1 MLPPQVAVALIVL
14 LLAVVAPLCAV
25 AIQLIR
31 FIHWFAWADKDTRG
45 ERPHFTGPV
54 LALFFSTL
62 AASDFMGFEPFLTL
76 SALNPVPV
84 EHRAYL
90 LVAMLALAVW
100 CWAYGRSIRDRVLR
114 MFRPGSAGPG

>member
-1 MLPPQVAVALIVL
+1 MLPPQVAVALLVL
-14 LLAVVAPLCAV
+14 LFAVVVPLCAV

-31 FIHWFAWADKDTRG
+31 FIHWFAWADKGARG

-76 SALNPVPV
+76 SALNPVPM
-84 EHRAYL
+84 EYRAYL
-90 LVAMLALAVW
+90 MVAMLALSVS

-114 MFRPGSAGPG
+114 LGRPGKAGQG